1 MPDRTS
7 PPPICKPAH
16 SPVREPACVRMPNG
30 IPVYVFDAGESDV
43 VRIDLLFEG
52 GRWQQELPLQALFT
66 NRMLREGTVRFSSG
80 EIAERL
86 DYYGAWL
93 ELASAAEYTY
103 LTLYSLGKYL
113 SETLAVL
120 ESVVKEPLFPEK
132 ELKVVL
138 ETNIRQFLVNSSK
151 AEYLAGRA
159 LMNLL
164 FGAGH
169 PLGHVLCEDDYR
181 RLTPGVL
188 RHFYDRYYHSAHCSI
203 YLAGRIDGRCLRLV
217 EEHFGQEPFGG
228 VLQAPAGHGRFR
240 PAGGPE
246 DTRFLKRE
254 GAAQN
259 AIRMGMLS
267 LNQHHP
273 DYLKLRVLVTLF
285 GGYFG
290 SRLMSNI
297 REQKGYTYGISA
309 TLLPYPDEGVLTI
322 SADTA
327 PQYVRPLWREVQA
340 EMDRLREERVPGEE
354 LERVRNYMLGEMC
367 RSYESVFSLSDAWIF
382 IHISGLDKSY
392 FTGIVEAI
400 ETVTSDELQS
410 LAQKYLCKENLKAVV
425 CGENFS

>member
-16 SPVREPACVRMPNG
+16 LPVREPACVRMPNG

-113 SETLAVL
+113 PETLAVL

-297 REQKGYTYGISA
+297 REQKGY
-309 TLLPYPDEGVLTI
+309 
-322 SADTA
+322 
-327 PQYVRPLWREVQA
+327 
-340 EMDRLREERVPGEE
+340 LR
-354 LERVRNYMLGEMC
+354 
-367 RSYESVFSLSDAWIF
+367 
-382 IHISGLDKSY
+382 HISHPAALSGRRRADHIGGYRPAIRAPLVEGSAGGDGPLARGTGARRRVGAGAQLHAGRDVPQLRVGLFAFGRVDIHPHLRFGQILFY
-392 FTGIVEAI
+392 GHRRGHRNR
-400 ETVTSDELQS
+400 
-410 LAQKYLCKENLKAVV
+410 YL
-425 CGENFS
+425 G

>member
-16 SPVREPACVRMPNG
+16 LPVREPACVRMPNG

-113 SETLAVL
+113 PETLAVL

-164 FGAGH
+164 FGAGDI
-169 PLGHVLCEDDYR
+169 PWGTSCAR
-181 RLTPGVL
+181 MIT
-188 RHFYDRYYHSAHCSI
+188 
-203 YLAGRIDGRCLRLV
+203 
-217 EEHFGQEPFGG
+217 
-228 VLQAPAGHGRFR
+228 
-240 PAGGPE
+240 
-246 DTRFLKRE
+246 
-254 GAAQN
+254 AA
-259 AIRMGMLS
+259 
-267 LNQHHP
+267 
-273 DYLKLRVLVTLF
+273 
-285 GGYFG
+285 
-290 SRLMSNI
+290 
-297 REQKGYTYGISA
+297 
-309 TLLPYPDEGVLTI
+309 
-322 SADTA
+322 
-327 PQYVRPLWREVQA
+327 
-340 EMDRLREERVPGEE
+340 
-354 LERVRNYMLGEMC
+354 
-367 RSYESVFSLSDAWIF
+367 
-382 IHISGLDKSY
+382 
-392 FTGIVEAI
+392 
-400 ETVTSDELQS
+400 
-410 LAQKYLCKENLKAVV
+410 
-425 CGENFS
+425 